1 LKFSKAR
8 IGFQK
13 RKSAAR
19 TGAAKAYA
27 VDVSNYADVQR
38 IGEQILSNFERV
50 NILVNN
56 AGVTRDMLSM
66 AMSPEDWDVV
76 LKTNLKGAFNFVQ
89 AVQRSMIKQR
99 HGRII
104 NISSVI
110 GLRMRSP
117 LATSPLIRPARYRKK
132 FQSRFR
138 NEFHSSA
145 WELRRTLRRQWLCGV
160 VRSKLHHRSS
170 ALRGR
175 RNSSVIS
182 SF

>member
-1 LKFSKAR
+1 MCGRAEKNAEKTADE
-8 IGFQK
+8 ID
-13 RKSAAR
+13 AAR
-19 TGAAKAYA
+19 TGAANAYA
-27 VDVSNYADVQR
+27 VNASNHTDVQR

-117 LATSPLIRPARYRKK
+117 LATSPLIGPARYRKK
-132 FQSRFR
+132 FKSRFR
-138 NEFHSSA
+138 NEFRSSA
-145 WELRRTLRRQWLCGV
+145 SELRRTLRRQWL
-160 VRSKLHHRSS
+160 
-170 ALRGR
+170 LRR
-175 RNSSVIS
+175 RPKQVTSPVKC
-182 SF
+182 FAWTAE